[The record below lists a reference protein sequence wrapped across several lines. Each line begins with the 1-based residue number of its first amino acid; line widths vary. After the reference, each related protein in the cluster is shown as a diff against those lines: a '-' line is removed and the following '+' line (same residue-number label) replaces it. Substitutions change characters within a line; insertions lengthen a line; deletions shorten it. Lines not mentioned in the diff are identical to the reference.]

1 MAEVGWILSWATF
14 LQALV
19 FAGILFHPGLTES
32 KANRILLAL
41 MLVFAIE
48 KADQIF
54 LASGTVLDHPQFA
67 MTGNLFG
74 ALIAPLT
81 YFHIRCRI
89 DPGARLS
96 LRQCWA
102 FLPFVLLV
110 VYAIAT
116 YHRLDVE
123 AQRALFVT
131 GNILTP
137 ANTLIIPLIGDAVSL
152 GFLGAAIMALRQ
164 HDIRVRNWFSNIE
177 NRTLSGVRTVLALML
192 VIIAIHFA
200 WTVTGNS
207 GVGILLGIGHFLL
220 VNALALGALT
230 APRDT
235 GDAAAANTTAPR
247 REQTAD
253 QIDLLNRAQI
263 LLSEDGLCRD
273 ADLTIARLARRL
285 GVAQRALSEAINT
298 GAGINFHVFVN
309 AARIEAARAALTAE
323 PDRSILDIAYDCGFN
338 SKSTFNDA
346 FRKLTG
352 QTPSQYRQ
360 S

>member
-1 MAEVGWILSWATF
+1 M
-14 LQALV
+14 QALV
-19 FAGILFHPGLTES
+19 FAGILLHPARSERY
-32 KANRILLAL
+32 ANLILLAL

-54 LASGTVLDHPQFA
+54 LASGAVLDHPQFA

-81 YFHIRCRI
+81 YFHVRARI
-89 DPGARLS
+89 DPAARLS
-96 LRQCWA
+96 WRQGWA

-110 VYAIAT
+110 LYAIAT

-123 AQRALFVT
+123 AQRALFAT
-131 GNILTP
+131 GGILTP
-137 ANTLIIPLIGDAVSL
+137 ANTLIIPLIGDAISL
-152 GFLGAAIMALRQ
+152 GFLGAAILALRR
-164 HDIRVRNWFSNIE
+164 HDVRVRSWFSTIE

-192 VIIAIHFA
+192 VIIAIHFT

-207 GVGILLGIGHFLL
+207 GVGILLGTGHFLL
-220 VNALALGALT
+220 INALALGALT

-235 GDAAAANTTAPR
+235 GDAAAANTTAPQ

-253 QIDLLNRAQI
+253 QIDLLNRAQT
-263 LLSEDGLCRD
+263 LLSGDGLYRD

-285 GVAQRALSEAINT
+285 GVAQRVLSEAINT
-298 GAGINFHVFVN
+298 GAGINFHSFVN
-309 AARIEAARAALTAE
+309 AARIEAASAALMAE

-338 SKSTFNDA
+338 SKSTFNEA

-352 QTPSQYRQ
+352 QTPSQFRQ
-360 S
+360 T